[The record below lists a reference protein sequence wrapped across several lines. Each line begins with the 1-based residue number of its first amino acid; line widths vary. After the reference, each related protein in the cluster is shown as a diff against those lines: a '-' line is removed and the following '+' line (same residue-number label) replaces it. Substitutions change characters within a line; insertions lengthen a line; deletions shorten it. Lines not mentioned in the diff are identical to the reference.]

1 MAAGP
6 DDQTEASAA
15 DHDFS
20 ASASASAS
28 ASVDEATLRET
39 ILRLAAARGS
49 DKTICPSEVARELRG
64 SDEKAW
70 RLLMKPIRREAVA
83 LADEGRVTIRR
94 KGRAVDPHDFRG
106 IYRIAVAEDRVAD
119 AEDRIAEG

>member
-1 MAAGP
+1 MGKNEI
-6 DDQTEASAA
+6 DSG
-15 DHDFS
+15 
-20 ASASASAS
+20 
-28 ASVDEATLRET
+28 TLRAA
-39 ILRLAAARGS
+39 ILHLAAARGPE
-49 DKTICPSEVARELRG
+49 KTICPSEIARHFLG
-64 SDEKAW
+64 HDEKAW
-70 RLLMKPIRREAVA
+70 RHLMKPIRREAVA